1 MQSAIV
7 TRTIQDAVKL
17 LNATGVK
24 YKIIDHDG
32 KEYGTLEVA
41 QPKIQIRKRKSH
53 REYGS
58 MSSHFKDYI
67 ASLKVGDVA
76 AIPLGQFA
84 KEKEALRGA
93 VAAYCNTHWG
103 LGSYK
108 SCITDKY
115 VEILRIA

>member
-1 MQSAIV
+1 MQSTIV
-7 TRTIQDAVKL
+7 TRTIADAIKL

-24 YKIIDHDG
+24 YKIIDHEG

-41 QPKIQIRKRKSH
+41 QPKVTIRKKKVH

-58 MSSHFKDYI
+58 MSSHFKTYI
-67 ASLKVGDVA
+67 NNLGVGEVA
-76 AIPLGQFA
+76 AVPLGQFA

-93 VAAYCNTHWG
+93 VAAWCNTHWG

-108 SCITDKY
+108 SCITDKS
-115 VEILRIA
+115 VEILRVA